1 MKKTILVLA
10 LILGV
15 QFLNIQTAKAISCS
29 IRYSPSY
36 FSKSE
41 VKIALSDIINLL
53 FQAKV
58 AFLEDLNNRKSER
71 CHLELDVIIF
81 PGTLSVIVKFGEK
94 TYSGGSHQ
102 IALVGLREAIIRA
115 FYQEELFRRKICKL
129 FGNSYNLNCIAFAE

>member
-58 AFLEDLNNRKSER
+58 AFLEDLNIER
-71 CHLELDVIIF
+71 
-81 PGTLSVIVKFGEK
+81 VKD
-94 TYSGGSHQ
+94 
-102 IALVGLREAIIRA
+102 AI
-115 FYQEELFRRKICKL
+115 
-129 FGNSYNLNCIAFAE
+129 